1 MNKTISINFRSTEMD
16 HVESIDLICE
26 TQTNNRF
33 HRFDKCENNK
43 NIQFFWGLQ
52 DERDKTVHS
61 FSDSDSKDSLS
72 NTGNNGKK
80 KRNKNGNKMLR

>member
-1 MNKTISINFRSTEMD
+1 MRKKDFLNSRIPEITVFSLCYS
-16 HVESIDLICE
+16 
-26 TQTNNRF
+26 
-33 HRFDKCENNK
+33 
-43 NIQFFWGLQ
+43 Q

-80 KRNKNGNKMLR
+80 KKIRNGNKMLR